1 MVCSPIT
8 VLPSLLCWE
17 NSMHKRRFLSLI
29 LIVCISVSLFASV
42 HLTRENG
49 ALALYFLDLEVS
61 PEAVDKSGDSTILIS
76 PEGKVMLLD
85 SGHPE
90 SAHLV
95 IDALEALD
103 VKTIDIFVASHP
115 HIDHI
120 GGFPQVAARFAVKQV
135 YRSSLEYG
143 TNVNQAALQAMEQY
157 NLPVTIL
164 SEGDSFMFG
173 DYVKVD
179 IYNPPKEITYPK
191 NYPDNSTQFINNQS
205 LAMKLTYGESTAWFS
220 GDLYMAQE
228 RTLITKYGELLQA
241 DVAKANHHGGDTS
254 NSLRWIKNLNARIV
268 VAMHD
273 QLDSMTVYNNYKRYG
288 AEYHLTL
295 NDGLIKV
302 VMDDKKNYQVFDTK
316 DSWMN

>member
-1 MVCSPIT
+1 
-8 VLPSLLCWE
+8 
-17 NSMHKRRFLSLI
+17 MHKRRFLSI
-29 LIVCISVSLFASV
+29 LLSIVVSISLFASTQ
-42 HLTRENG
+42 LSREPG
-49 ALALYFLDLEVS
+49 KLALYFLDLEVS
-61 PEAVDKSGDSTILIS
+61 AQAVDKSGDATILIS
-76 PEGKVMLLD
+76 PEGKVMLID

-90 SAHLV
+90 TAHLV
-95 IDALEALD
+95 LAALEALD
-103 VKTIDIFVASHP
+103 VQAIDIFVATHP

-120 GGFPQVAARFAVKQV
+120 GGFPQVAARYPVKQV
-135 YRSSLEYG
+135 YRSNVEYD
-143 TNVNQAALQAMEQY
+143 TNTNKAALSAMKQY

-164 SEGDSFMFG
+164 SEGDSFPFG
-173 DYVKVD
+173 EHINVD
-179 IYNPPKEITYPK
+179 VYNPSLEITYPQ
-191 NYPDNSTQFINNQS
+191 NYPDNATQFINNQS
-205 LAMKLTYGESTAWFS
+205 LALKLTYGESTAWFS

-228 RTLITKYGELLQA
+228 RALITKFGEKLQS

-254 NSLRWIKNLNARIV
+254 NSLRWIRTINAKIV